1 MTLPVLTC
9 HTLVQDFEFGG
20 ILPAHRQVLI
30 CGDLEGTGRFAITV
44 SDTGRGQK
52 LHPLAGV
59 S

>member
-20 ILPAHRQVLI
+20 ILSAHRQELI
-30 CGDLEGTGRFAITV
+30 CGDLERTGRSAVTV

-52 LHPLAGV
+52 LHPLTGV